1 MLSSGVHESSEL
13 SNLAWD
19 LRTLHDDFNKQ
30 LSARGS
36 SLKDAVS
43 FFMNAEQVRERYV
56 NNFQFD
62 SLGAS
67 FGNSGQLAWI
77 TLKIELRYYLNCSY
91 LRRSTVAAALLC

>member
-43 FFMNAEQVRERYV
+43 FFMNAEQVRER
-56 NNFQFD
+56 
-62 SLGAS
+62 
-67 FGNSGQLAWI
+67 
-77 TLKIELRYYLNCSY
+77 ER
-91 LRRSTVAAALLC
+91 AALNGFKYCVDHIFTYKG